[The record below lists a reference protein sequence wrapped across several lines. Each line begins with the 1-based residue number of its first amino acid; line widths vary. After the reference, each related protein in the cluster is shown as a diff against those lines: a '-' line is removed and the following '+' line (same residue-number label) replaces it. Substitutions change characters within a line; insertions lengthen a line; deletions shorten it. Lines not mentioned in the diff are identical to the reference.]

1 MSDSVRACE
10 ERPQSFH
17 PLLPG
22 SPEAGVAQRCP
33 GARPGRRTSK
43 GGSGRLAPVSL
54 PPPLPLGPPLASVF
68 PRPPARLP
76 PAGILP
82 FRRIRKYLAQ
92 VLYSTYSV
100 KRPTRKELI
109 RVGSLPAGHSE
120 LEVLKKTPS
129 AASS

>member
-1 MSDSVRACE
+1 MTQSLRGESPVFPSVPPRFP
-10 ERPQSFH
+10 RSR
-17 PLLPG
+17 G
-22 SPEAGVAQRCP
+22 SPALSGSPAWKAHFKGRQRAP
-33 GARPGRRTSK
+33 GPR
-43 GGSGRLAPVSL
+43 APSA
-54 PPPLPLGPPLASVF
+54 PLPLGSPLASVF

-109 RVGSLPAGHSE
+109 IVGSLPAGHSE
-120 LEVLKKTPS
+120 LEVLKKTPP